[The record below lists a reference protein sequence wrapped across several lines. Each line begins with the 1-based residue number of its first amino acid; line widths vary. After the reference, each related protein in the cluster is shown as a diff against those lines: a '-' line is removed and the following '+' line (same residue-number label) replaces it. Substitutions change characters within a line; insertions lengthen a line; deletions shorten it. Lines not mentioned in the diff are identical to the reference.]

1 MITRPATQADLP
13 AIDQVFRISFCD
25 TFAHLYAP
33 KDLATFFAGFTPE
46 GWAAEFADP
55 AFAFHVGEI
64 GGEVMGYTK
73 LGPNKLPHVDP
84 EGVLELKQL
93 YLLKQAHGTGMAQQ
107 LMHWTLDEARRRSA
121 HRLALSVWSENWR
134 AQAFYRRFGFE
145 DRGPVTFMVGNH
157 PDEDRVWEATL

>member
-13 AIDQVFRISFCD
+13 AIDHVFRTSFCD

-33 KDLATFFAGFTPE
+33 QDLGAFLAGFTPE
-46 GWAAEFADP
+46 GWAAELADP
-55 AFAFHVGEI
+55 GFAFHVGEI
-64 GGEVMGYTK
+64 DGEVMGYAK